1 MPLPLSFIPV
11 SVQYHRG
18 RWSTPREPP
27 PPPQS
32 VLLDVSDPDSPRY
45 GQHLSNTAVHDLVA
59 PTARCSAAVDA
70 FLRGF
75 QTTRASPNGD
85 FVQAT
90 LTVAEAEDLLQ
101 VGACV
106 RA

>member
-1 MPLPLSFIPV
+1 
-11 SVQYHRG
+11 
-18 RWSTPREPP
+18 
-27 PPPQS
+27 
-32 VLLDVSDPDSPRY
+32 
-45 GQHLSNTAVHDLVA
+45 VHDLVA